1 MITDPKWGIVP
12 LPFDSFRDGQEEI
25 IDSIYERFQS
35 GCKVVFLQAPTGVGK
50 SIIGEGTRRLVRGNG
65 IYSCSTKTL
74 QDQFVSDFVYGR
86 VIKGRSNYL
95 TLAGSLDRMGRKSSS
110 GPSMVTCADCTY
122 TRESGCRWCV
132 SQTGCPYVM
141 ARNSAAQAELAILNT
156 SYFLTDANKGMGRFK
171 DRDLVIIDEADLLEG
186 ELLNQVE
193 VFVSD
198 RRMAKMN
205 IDPPTRKTV
214 ESAWLPWVE
223 EEAIP
228 KVARYIESL
237 KVPHDPDASAADIKE
252 YSSLRDLSERLDI
265 LKRELPKGGWV
276 YDGYDSGHTIFRPV
290 EVNEWGS
297 KYLWPHAQRFLL
309 MSATIL
315 SASHMADQLGL
326 TDKWDVI
333 DVDSNFPVENR
344 PVYVV
349 PIADMTYKL
358 KDEEWPKMVDGISG
372 VLRRH
377 PDERILVHCVSYQLA
392 RYIKDELKLRS
403 SEWSRRDII
412 IYENSNEKDTAL
424 SRFKSRPGAVI
435 LAASMDRGIDLADDY
450 CRVQVIA
457 KIPFGNTKDKRI
469 IARMKQTKGGY
480 TWYKMEA
487 IRTLIQMTGRGVR
500 SKEDWCTT
508 YILDKQFTSNIMAS
522 KYLLPKW
529 WKAAL
534 RMDLGPRKLLGG

>member
-1 MITDPKWGIVP
+1 MLTDPKWGINP
-12 LPFDSFRDGQEEI
+12 LPIDAFRDGQEDI
-25 IDSIYERFQS
+25 IDNIHERFQS

-50 SIIGEGTRRLVRGNG
+50 SIIGESVRRLTRGRG

-74 QDQFVSDFVYGR
+74 QDQFVSDFDYGK
-86 VIKGRSNYL
+86 VVKGRSNYL
-95 TLAGSLDRMGRKSSS
+95 TLSGSLDRMGRKNSS

-122 TRESGCRWCV
+122 TREAGCRWCV
-132 SQTGCPYVM
+132 AQTGCPYVV
-141 ARNSAAQAELAILNT
+141 ARNRAVQAELAILNT
-156 SYFLTDANKGMGRFK
+156 AYFLTDVNKGAGRFK
-171 DRDLVIIDEADLLEG
+171 NRDLTIIDEADLLEG

-193 VFVSD
+193 VFLSD
-198 RRMAKMN
+198 RRMGKMS

-223 EEAIP
+223 DEAIP
-228 KVARYIESL
+228 KISKYLESL
-237 KVPHDPDASAADIKE
+237 RPPHDPDASPNEIREASGLAD
-252 YSSLRDLSERLDI
+252 LLERLEI
-265 LKRELPKGGWV
+265 LKRELPNGGWV
-276 YDGYDSGHTIFRPV
+276 YDGYDSGHTIFRPI
-290 EVNEWGS
+290 EVNAWGS
-297 KYLWPHAQRFLL
+297 KYLWPHSRRYLL

-315 SASHMADQLGL
+315 SASHMAEQLGL
-326 TDKWDVI
+326 SDKWDLI

-344 PVYVV
+344 PTYVV

-358 KDEEWPKMVDGISG
+358 RDEEWPKMVDGISG

-377 PDERILVHCVSYQLA
+377 PDDRILVHCVSYQLA
-392 RYIKDELKLRS
+392 RYLKDELKLRS

-412 IYENSNEKDTAL
+412 IYENSKDKDAAL
-424 SRFKSRPGAVI
+424 TRFKARPGAVI
-435 LAASMDRGIDLADDY
+435 LAASMDRGIDLPDDY

-457 KIPFGNTKDKRI
+457 KIPFGNLKDKRVR
-469 IARMKQTKGGY
+469 ARMQIKGGY

-500 SKEDWCTT
+500 SKDDWCVT
-508 YILDKQFTSNIMAS
+508 YILDKQFTSNIMSS

-529 WKAAL
+529 WRAAL